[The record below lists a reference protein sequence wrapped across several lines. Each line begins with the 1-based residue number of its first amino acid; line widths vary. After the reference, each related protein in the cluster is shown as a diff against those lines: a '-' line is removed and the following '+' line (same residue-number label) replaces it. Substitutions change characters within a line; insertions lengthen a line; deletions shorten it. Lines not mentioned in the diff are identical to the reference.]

1 MSHLF
6 KIYSLLLALTSAV
19 AFATPGYHYVDAVY
33 TKGERPGVAMKMI
46 IKDQRAIE
54 HLREVFPYDDCY
66 QGACTYSEV
75 GVYRHLIIN
84 FTHKTTERAIA
95 IGKNATYLLTIT
107 QSGPNLLIKNND
119 KYVSWQFRP

>member
-6 KIYSLLLALTSAV
+6 TKLFLLLSLSSAI
-19 AFATPGYHYVDAVY
+19 AHATPGYHYVDAVY
-33 TKGERPGVAMKMI
+33 TKGDRPEVAMKMI

-66 QGACTYSEV
+66 QGVCTYSET
-75 GVYRHLIIN
+75 GVYHQLIIN
-84 FTHKTTERAIA
+84 FTHQTPERAIA
-95 IGKNATYLLTIT
+95 VGKNARYILTIT
-107 QSGPNLLIKNND
+107 QSGPNLLIKNDD